1 MVVDITNDYYTQMEK
16 NKRHSIVVQKGA
28 EICRC
33 LCCNIHALAFHL
45 LPISMETHNEYIAH
59 RITGWKI
66 GDSIANVCWVWKV
79 DKMFLWLLPFR
90 LYALTAA
97 ESVLN
102 VIVITSWLD
111 EMVLAVMVCFVVC
124 SQICLTSKRFVMWF
138 SRAVELQEA
147 KTTLSVIICS
157 IIG

>member
-1 MVVDITNDYYTQMEK
+1 MIIIHKWKKKQTTFYCCTEGGWNMQMLVLQYPCAGFSFVA
-16 NKRHSIVVQKGA
+16 NFNGDSQRI
-28 EICRC
+28 
-33 LCCNIHALAFHL
+33 
-45 LPISMETHNEYIAH
+45 H
-59 RITGWKI
+59 RITGWKN
-66 GDSIANVCWVWKV
+66 GDSNANVCWVWKV
-79 DKMFLWLLPFR
+79 DKMFLCLLPFR

-124 SQICLTSKRFVMWF
+124 SQIRLTSKRFVMWF